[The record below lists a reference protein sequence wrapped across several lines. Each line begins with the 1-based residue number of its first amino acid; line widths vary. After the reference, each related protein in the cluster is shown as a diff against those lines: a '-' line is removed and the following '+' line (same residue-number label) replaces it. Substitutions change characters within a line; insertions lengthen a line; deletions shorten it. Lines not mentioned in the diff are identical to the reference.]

1 MSFILLEVLL
11 NCQKERLGL
20 NLTPKKGKFVTCKL
34 IGGRLGGGLLGEIG
48 FVVGEVG
55 PWCGL

>member
-1 MSFILLEVLL
+1 MLP
-11 NCQKERLGL
+11 NCQKERPGL
-20 NLTPKKGKFVTCKL
+20 DLTPKKRKCVTCKL

>member
-1 MSFILLEVLL
+1 MSKGKARVRFNTE
-11 NCQKERLGL
+11 
-20 NLTPKKGKFVTCKL
+20 KGKFVTCKL

>member
-1 MSFILLEVLL
+1 MLP
-11 NCQKERLGL
+11 NCQKERFGL
-20 NLTPKKGKFVTCKL
+20 NLTPKRGKFVTCKL

>member
-1 MSFILLEVLL
+1 MS
-11 NCQKERLGL
+11 KERLGL
-20 NLTPKKGKFVTCKL
+20 NLVPKKFVTCKL